1 MNNPNTVCSDQFLE
15 TTSGITTIRS
25 LGWIS
30 KSIEK
35 NHAILNDSQRPA
47 YLLTMAQSCLTTAL
61 NMIVA
66 IIATLV
72 MALSTQLRTNS
83 GLTGASFIALLN
95 LSGSLSALMSNY
107 TNLEIA
113 LGGISRLRSFGQDNP
128 PEKNVEEGTGVL
140 PEPSWPAQGAIEVSH
155 VSAAYKTSATT
166 MDANSEVVPV
176 LKDITLR
183 VKAGERVA
191 LCGRTGRF
199 VMVLTRHQYI
209 A

>member
-1 MNNPNTVCSDQFLE
+1 
-15 TTSGITTIRS
+15 
-25 LGWIS
+25 
-30 KSIEK
+30 
-35 NHAILNDSQRPA
+35 
-47 YLLTMAQSCLTTAL
+47 MAQSCLTTAL

-95 LSGSLSALMSNY
+95 LSGSLSGLMSNY
-107 TNLEIA
+107 TDLEIA
-113 LGGISRLRSFGQDNP
+113 LGGISRLRSFGMDNP
-128 PEKNVEEGTGVL
+128 PENNVEEGTGVQPDL
-140 PEPSWPAQGAIEVSH
+140 NWPSQGAIELSH
-155 VSAAYKTSATT
+155 VSAAYKTSVTAT
-166 MDANSEVVPV
+166 DADGEVVPV
-176 LKDITLR
+176 LKDVTLR

-199 VMVLTRHQYI
+199 VKFP